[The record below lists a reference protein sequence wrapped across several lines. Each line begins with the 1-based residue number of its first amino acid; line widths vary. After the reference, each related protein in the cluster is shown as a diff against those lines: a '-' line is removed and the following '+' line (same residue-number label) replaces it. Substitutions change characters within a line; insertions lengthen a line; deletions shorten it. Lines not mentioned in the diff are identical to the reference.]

1 MIGLYNQRV
10 RKCGRKWEERG
21 GTYLEVVIK
30 VLQISL
36 VWRDLVTACLLFF
49 CL

>member
-1 MIGLYNQRV
+1 MNVLQNV
-10 RKCGRKWEERG
+10 VEKWGERG

-30 VLQISL
+30 VLQVSL
-36 VWRDLVTACLLFF
+36 VWTELVTSCLLFF